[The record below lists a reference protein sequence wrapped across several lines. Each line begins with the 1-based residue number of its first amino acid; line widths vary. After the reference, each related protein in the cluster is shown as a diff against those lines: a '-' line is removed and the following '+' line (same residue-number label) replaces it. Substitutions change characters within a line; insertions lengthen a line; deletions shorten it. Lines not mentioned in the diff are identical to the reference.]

1 MLFRKARSGL
11 RLVSMHL
18 ERNAKSM
25 SLNKRQFDVLVC
37 VEPKLNAVSAVEL
50 AGEVGIAKLLV
61 EETLTELTQ
70 AGLIC
75 DGLITDA
82 GRTALE
88 PYRVKRAVFMAAG
101 FGSRMVPVTLNTPK
115 PLVRVKGKR
124 IIDSLLDAVIAAGI
138 EEIYLVRGYL
148 AEQFDQLL
156 KKYPQIIFIENPIY
170 NETNNISSAYFAR
183 HLLANSYVFE
193 ADLVL
198 YNPKLITKYQYNSNY
213 LGVPT
218 DRTEDWCFDVDGDG
232 VIRKLMIG
240 GTDCYHMYGLSYW
253 TEEDGKR
260 LGEHLEQVFREVPGG
275 KERYWD
281 QVIFD
286 YHLEDY
292 CVHVRPCT
300 FSDIV
305 EIDTFNELKLID
317 PTYAV

>member
-1 MLFRKARSGL
+1 MK
-11 RLVSMHL
+11 
-18 ERNAKSM
+18 
-25 SLNKRQFDVLVC
+25 LNKTQFDILVC
-37 VEPKLNAVSAVEL
+37 MEGKFMPTSVSQVAGEIGLAKPLVEKEL
-50 AGEVGIAKLLV
+50 ATLVDLKLV
-61 EETLTELTQ
+61 
-70 AGLIC
+70 C
-75 DGLITDA
+75 DDAITDA
-82 GRTALE
+82 GREALE

-124 IIDSLLDAVIAAGI
+124 IIDSLLDAVISAGI

-183 HLLANSYVFE
+183 HLLSNSYVFE
-193 ADLVL
+193 ADLLL
-198 YNPKLITKYQYNSNY
+198 YNPKLITKYQYHSNY

-218 DRTEDWCFDVDGDG
+218 SRTEDWCFDADDDG
-232 VIRKLMIG
+232 VIRRLMIG

-253 TEEDGKR
+253 TEEDGKL
-260 LGEHLEQVFREVPGG
+260 LGEHLEHVFHEVPGG

-281 QVIFD
+281 QVLFD
-286 YHLEDY
+286 YHPESY

-305 EIDTFNELKLID
+305 EIDTFNELKKID
-317 PTYAV
+317 PIYAV